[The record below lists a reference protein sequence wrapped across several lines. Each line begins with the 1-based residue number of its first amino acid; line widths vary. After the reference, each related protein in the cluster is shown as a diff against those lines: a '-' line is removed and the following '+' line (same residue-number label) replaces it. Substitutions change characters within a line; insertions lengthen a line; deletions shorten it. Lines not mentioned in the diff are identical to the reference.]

1 MTEPRKPLV
10 HIPGH
15 DNLPPDLSPAERQAA
30 PHPGLS
36 AAQVQAMSDPVLSP
50 TGTPVIPPHTIGFK
64 ILGVVMAA
72 AAAVAAKMPDLVAD
86 TEVDQQVAIFLVA
99 VIGFISP
106 GLRRK

>member
-1 MTEPRKPLV
+1 MSRKPLV

-15 DNLPPDLSPAERQAA
+15 DNLPPNLSPDERLAA
-30 PHPGLS
+30 SLPGLS
-36 AAQVQAMSDPVLSP
+36 AAQVQAMSLESTSP
-50 TGTPVIPPHTIGFK
+50 TGTPVIQPHTIGFK

-72 AAAVAAKMPDLVAD
+72 AAAVAAKMPDLFAD
-86 TEVDQQVAIFLVA
+86 TEVDQQVAIFIVA